1 MRSSMLEQALEQALE
16 EVVAPELELKSGNST
31 VVFGQPIFP

>member
-16 EVVAPELELKSGNST
+16 EVVAPELELKSDIST
-31 VVFGQPIFP
+31 MAFGQPIFP